1 MPEPNFPSLPVWQE
15 VDIAKSYNARQEL
28 VQITRWSTDPERHP
42 QRTPRY
48 IHAARTTW
56 RYGCTI
62 VAGAFL
68 GILISRLIP
77 LCVGSCQPLE
87 DLRMVVACG
96 IGAAIALGYCNDVP
110 KWYVRAVKFM
120 GGAEE

>member
-1 MPEPNFPSLPVWQE
+1 MNNRYFPDLTE
-15 VDIAKSYNARQEL
+15 DYIARRAEDLNDKKTLEQWARKAPARVPL
-28 VQITRWSTDPERHP
+28 YVQ
-42 QRTPRY
+42 
-48 IHAARTTW
+48 AARTTW

-77 LCVGSCQPLE
+77 LCVGSYQPLE

-96 IGAAIALGYCNDVP
+96 IGAAVALGYCNDVP

-120 GGAEE
+120 GSAEE